1 MDLSTITRWN
11 TALALTVDAQ
21 GNAEFFPALIA
32 ALREMLPLSYPQV
45 WLYHRDLPPQV
56 VYHDIPKHAIPAQ
69 IDEYLE
75 GPYREDPFY
84 QVSMDNPKGSIY
96 RLGRISGNL
105 QDSVYYQT
113 YYGDTGTVDE
123 LVFLSK
129 LDDGSVINLSI
140 MRLPKQG
147 EFSDSEYQLLYSLA
161 PTVSALIRAHARNQQ
176 FAIDYLIQPGIDYQI
191 DQAFKTF
198 GSSLLSAREH
208 EVLELMLKGYSAEV
222 GAERLSI
229 ALETYRRHRKNLYKK
244 LDINSQA
251 DLFSLFIASL
261 SCVGEAKGEDPLSIY
276 MA

>member
-1 MDLSTITRWN
+1 MELQAHTEWN
-11 TALALTVDAQ
+11 NNLAKAVDQ
-21 GNAEFFPALIA
+21 IGGNGFFPALFDAISKVVA
-32 ALREMLPLSYPQV
+32 ISYPQV

-56 VYHDIPKHAIPAQ
+56 LAHDIPATAIPAQ
-69 IDEYLE
+69 IDDYLE

-84 QVSMDNPKGSIY
+84 QVSMNHPRNTIY
-96 RLGRISGNL
+96 RLGRVSANL
-105 QDSVYYQT
+105 KESVYYQD
-113 YYGDTGTVDE
+113 YYGETGTVDE
-123 LVFLSK
+123 LVFLAK
-129 LDDGSVINLSI
+129 LDDGSVINLSV

-147 EFSDSEYQLLYSLA
+147 EYSDSEYQLLYALS
-161 PTVSALIRAHARNQQ
+161 PSISALIRAHSRSQQ

-198 GSSLLSAREH
+198 GSSILSPREH

-222 GAERLSI
+222 GAERLDI

-261 SCVGEAKGEDPLSIY
+261 SCVGEAKGKDPLAIY
-276 MA
+276 MG